1 MLNSLLIFK
10 KFLEKRKIRGRQ
22 ICLTCHYSRGNKFVD
37 SQLEICQR
45 RGKPS
50 QKCYFKSWRYPYWT
64 CIWNQSHPCC
74 FQVGMYVCSF
84 KHGNA
89 IYIYTYIVLFFSFN
103 RMLTSYPSGRVCNTG
118 RRRWFRQLYDHGRI
132 TSLPRHWNAP
142 EIGNGIMIWKLK
154 GHLCLDCVKI
164 S

>member
-1 MLNSLLIFK
+1 MTIPDW
-10 KFLEKRKIRGRQ
+10 
-22 ICLTCHYSRGNKFVD
+22 KFVK
-37 SQLEICQR
+37 EVE
-45 RGKPS
+45 
-50 QKCYFKSWRYPYWT
+50 
-64 CIWNQSHPCC
+64 NQAKNVISKVEDILIEHAHPCC

-154 GHLCLDCVKI
+154 GHMFRLCKNIISYLKVHLKFVKYI
-164 S
+164 IIVITYIFFLQGIDKVKLL